1 MIMFEMMILTII
13 INDDDISLS
22 IMIVSMI
29 RWVDL
34 AAFWIYLVCFGGYF
48 SYSVAEFPV
57 LQ

>member
-1 MIMFEMMILTII
+1 MIMFEMMKLTMV
-13 INDDDISLS
+13 INDDDISFW
-22 IMIVSMI
+22 IMIVLMI

-34 AAFWIYLVCFGGYF
+34 AAFWIYLICFGGYF

>member
-1 MIMFEMMILTII
+1 MFEMMILTMV

-34 AAFWIYLVCFGGYF
+34 AAFWIYLICFGGYF